1 MPINQKMMKNLK
13 KEYWEKWE
21 QIYFAIENKKGI
33 KKKSKWI
40 PKKK

>member
-1 MPINQKMMKNLK
+1 MPINKKMMKNLK

-21 QIYFAIENKKGI
+21 NIYYAIENKNKGI
-33 KKKSKWI
+33 KRKKGI